1 MDDPAFIL
9 YAKVACGQV
18 PSSFVL
24 MITMPHAADTLLG
37 ERAHTR
43 CAHEQQQGF
52 DGSRLLRYRFSHPL
66 YMQFGEAAASS
77 VTISKPE
84 AAVPIAKESK
94 MGFATNA
101 IHGGQ
106 EPGPATGAIVA
117 PIYQTSTYVY
127 DELGKNKGYDY
138 ARTNHPNRKALERTI
153 AKLEDGHSAYVFT
166 SGMAGI
172 DAVFRLL
179 RPGDHV
185 VLSEAVY
192 GGVFRLSTQ
201 LLVHFGLEFSFV
213 DTSSEA
219 AVVSAFRPNTKMLYI
234 ETPTNPTMRIAD
246 IAALAKVASQRNITV
261 VVDNTFLSPYLQ
273 RPIELGAHI
282 VVHSMTKYLNGH
294 SDSTGGAVVLTRKE
308 DAEKIYFIQRSAGSG
323 LAPMDCFLI
332 SRGIKTLAVRML
344 QHNANGLVVARHLD
358 THPKVQKVLYPGLT
372 SHPQHE
378 IARRQQ
384 KGPGGMLS
392 FDLGSLEAARRLLNH
407 VKLCALVES
416 LGGVESLISLP
427 ALMTHASMPQKV
439 RERVGITEGL
449 VRLSVGIEDAGDII
463 ADLDQALHHV

>member
-1 MDDPAFIL
+1 
-9 YAKVACGQV
+9 
-18 PSSFVL
+18 
-24 MITMPHAADTLLG
+24 
-37 ERAHTR
+37 
-43 CAHEQQQGF
+43 
-52 DGSRLLRYRFSHPL
+52 
-66 YMQFGEAAASS
+66 
-77 VTISKPE
+77 
-84 AAVPIAKESK
+84 

-101 IHGGQ
+101 IHVGQ
-106 EPGPATGAIVA
+106 EPDSATGAIVA
-117 PIYQTSTYVY
+117 PIYQTSTYVN
-127 DELGKNKGYDY
+127 EALGKYKDGYDY

-179 RPGDHV
+179 RPGDHA

-213 DTSSEA
+213 DTSSSE

-246 IAALAKVASQRNITV
+246 IAALAKLASERNITV

-344 QHNANGLVVARHLD
+344 QHNANGLMVARHLD
-358 THPKVQKVLYPGLT
+358 THPKVQKVLYPGLA

-384 KGPGGMLS
+384 KGPGGMLA

-407 VKLCALVES
+407 VKLCALAES

-427 ALMTHASMPQKV
+427 ALMTHASMPQEV

-449 VRLSVGIEDAGDII
+449 VRLSVGIEDADDII